1 LVCVTE
7 KFMTIHKMTCRSS
20 LVLFFLALALVTQVQ
35 AQEVKKIIIMPFE
48 IYSKGDIAAIRKTLH
63 QKLSEELGK
72 EKLVRLLTQDKI
84 FTGGGKINEKQAI
97 KTGKSLGADFVI
109 IGSMTQLGETV
120 SIDARII
127 DVHTARAL
135 PAVSIQGKGPADIGR
150 IAAQFKIEILSRAGL
165 MQKVAKIE
173 VKGNRKIEA
182 QVITQQLRT
191 KAGKPFVEADIT
203 SDIKAIFKMGF
214 FQDVSADVADSPAGK
229 VVIFI
234 VQEKGLI
241 SEIRIEGNKALD
253 KDVITDALTIKTRQ
267 SLNREKIVTDI
278 EKVKALYD
286 GKGYYNAEITD
297 RVEKEGEK
305 DFRIII
311 NIKEN
316 DRLYIKSITFEGNEA
331 FTAKE
336 LKNMM
341 TSTEYSLLHF
351 MSDTDVLKR
360 DLLKQ
365 DVGKLTSYYFNNGF
379 INVQISEPEIT
390 HDKKWI
396 YVKIKIEEG
405 KRFKIGK
412 VEISGDLL
420 KKPREELL
428 KALRTKE
435 GSNYDRE
442 AVMKDIDL
450 ITSACNDEG
459 HANADVTPKID
470 TKEKEQLANVDYNI
484 KTGELVYFNRI
495 IITGNT
501 ITRDKVIRRELEVI
515 EGDLYSSSQLKTS
528 YKNLNR
534 LRYFE
539 EVDFQT
545 EKGPDKSLMDVN
557 IRVKE
562 KNTGMFMVGAGYS
575 AIDQAII
582 MAQITQQNFL
592 GRGQIMSLKASLG
605 STTNNYELSFTEPW
619 LFDIPLWF
627 KYDIWK
633 YKKNY
638 DSYTWDSRGTGF
650 TVAYPIWEKISASI
664 GYKITIDDIQDI
676 NLSTAPSYITAQGGQ
691 TTTSA
696 VTIGLGM
703 DTTDDTIFPT
713 RGSRENAFI
722 EEAGG
727 PLGGTTNFTK
737 VGASAAVYY
746 PLPLQM
752 VFGARGRIG
761 AIQAHD
767 GKAVPI
773 FERYVLGGLNSIRGL
788 QYLGIGGSG
797 TSDAIGG
804 TTMLVFNVELVF
816 PLIKEAGMKGVVFYD
831 TGNTWAGG
839 YHLND
844 LRQTAGFG
852 IRWYSPIGPLR
863 LEYGYVLDRKENEAA
878 GRFEFSIGMFN

>member
-1 LVCVTE
+1 
-7 KFMTIHKMTCRSS
+7 MTCRAG
-20 LVLFFLALALVTQVQ
+20 LVLFFLALAFVSPVK
-35 AQEVKKIIIMPFE
+35 AQEVKKIVIMPFE
-48 IYSKGDIAAIRKTLH
+48 IYSKGDVTAIRKTLH
-63 QKLSEELGK
+63 QKLSEEIGK
-72 EKLVRLLTQDKI
+72 EKQVKLLAQDKI
-84 FTGGGKINEKQAI
+84 LTGSGKINVKRAI
-97 KTGKSLGADFVI
+97 ETGKSLGADFI
-109 IGSMTQLGETV
+109 IMGSMTQLGETV

-127 DVHTARAL
+127 DVHAAL
-135 PAVSIQGKGPADIGR
+135 VLPVVSIQGKGPADIGR
-150 IAAQFKIEILSRAGL
+150 LAAQFKIEILSRAGL
-165 MQKVAKIE
+165 IQKVAKIE

-203 SDIKAIFKMGF
+203 SDIKTIFKLGF
-214 FQDVSADVADSPAGK
+214 FQDVSADVTGTPEGK
-229 VVIFI
+229 AVTFI

-253 KDVITDALTIKTRQ
+253 KDVITDVLTIKTRQ
-267 SLNREKIVTDI
+267 SLNQEKIKTDI
-278 EKVKALYD
+278 EKIKALYD
-286 GKGYYNAEITD
+286 SKGYYNAEITD

-311 NIKEN
+311 DIKEN
-316 DRLYIKSITFEGNEA
+316 DRLYVKSITFEGNET

-341 TSTEYSLLHF
+341 TSSEYSILLF

-360 DLLKQ
+360 EQLKQ
-365 DVGKLTSYYFNNGF
+365 DIGKLASYYFNNGF
-379 INVQISEPEIT
+379 INVQISDPEIS

-396 YVKIKIEEG
+396 YVKIKIQEG
-405 KRFKIGK
+405 KRFKVGK

-428 KALRTKE
+428 KTLKTKA

-442 AVMKDIDL
+442 AVLKDIDL
-450 ITSACNDEG
+450 LTAACNDEG

-470 TKEKEQLANVDYNI
+470 TMEKEQLVNVDYNI
-484 KTGELVYFNRI
+484 KTGELVFFNRI
-495 IITGNT
+495 TITGNT
-501 ITRDKVIRRELEVI
+501 ITRDKVIRRQLEVI
-515 EGDLYSSSQLKTS
+515 EGDLYSSSKLKTS
-528 YKNLNR
+528 YSNLNR

-539 EVDFQT
+539 EADFQT

-575 AIDQAII
+575 AVDQAII

-592 GRGQIMSLKASLG
+592 GRGQILSLKASLG
-605 STTNNYELSFTEPW
+605 STTNNYEVSFTEPW

-627 KYDIWK
+627 KYDVWK
-633 YKKNY
+633 YKKIY

-650 TVAYPIWEKISASI
+650 TLSYPIWEKISASI
-664 GYKITIDDIQDI
+664 GYKITVDDIQDI
-676 NLSTAPSYITAQGGQ
+676 NLSTAPFYLVNQGGQ

-696 VTIGLGM
+696 ITIGLGL
-703 DTTDDTIFPT
+703 DTTDDAMFPT
-713 RGSRENAFI
+713 RGSRENVFI

-727 PLGGTTNFTK
+727 PLGGTNNFTK
-737 VGASAAVYY
+737 TGASAAIFY

-761 AIQAHD
+761 AIQGHD
-767 GKAVPI
+767 GEAVPI

-788 QYLGIGGSG
+788 QYLGISGSG
-797 TSDAIGG
+797 TSDALGG
-804 TTMLVFNVELVF
+804 TSMLVFNLEVVF

-831 TGNTWAGG
+831 TGNTWNGG

-863 LEYGYVLDRKENEAA
+863 LEYGYVLDRKENESA
-878 GRFEFSIGMFN
+878 GRFEFSIGMFM